1 MTTPKRIK
9 VGDVEISIV
18 RDPDPEKTGWF
29 VVRYRP
35 RTREYLS
42 KQPAYT
48 LQQAEYLF
56 TQVAGQEELRQRRA
70 AELAV
75 AALGDPMIKTEG
87 VLAGEAF
94 YRDHPDYAR
103 F

>member
-1 MTTPKRIK
+1 MNKRRIK

-18 RDPDPEKTGWF
+18 RDPDPKKTCWF

-56 TQVAGQEELRQRRA
+56 TQVVGQEELRQKRA
-70 AELAV
+70 AKQAV
-75 AALGDPMIKTEG
+75 AALGDPLIETE
-87 VLAGEAF
+87 VILAGEAF

>member
-1 MTTPKRIK
+1 MSGKRIK

-18 RDPDPEKTGWF
+18 RDPDPEKTGWL

-35 RTREYLS
+35 RTHEYLS

-48 LQQAEYLF
+48 LRQAEYLF
-56 TQVAGQEELRQRRA
+56 TQVAGREELRQKRA
-70 AELAV
+70 AEQAM
-75 AALGDPMIKTEG
+75 AAISGMIDTEG
-87 VLAGEAF
+87 VLGGQAF

>member
-1 MTTPKRIK
+1 MSKRVK
-9 VGDVEISIV
+9 VGDVEISII
-18 RDPDPEKTGWF
+18 RDPKPENTGWL

-48 LQQAEYLF
+48 RVQAENLF
-56 TQVAGQEELRQRRA
+56 GIVVGQEELRQKRRA
-70 AELAV
+70 ERE
-75 AALGDPMIKTEG
+75 ALGMLDLTEG
-87 VLAGEAF
+87 ALAGEAF